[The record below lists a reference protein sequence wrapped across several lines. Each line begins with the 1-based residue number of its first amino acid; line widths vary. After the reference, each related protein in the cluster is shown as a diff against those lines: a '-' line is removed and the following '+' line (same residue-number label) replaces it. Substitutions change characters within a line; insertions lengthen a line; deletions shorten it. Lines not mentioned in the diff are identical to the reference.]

1 MFNKIKKDFFLNFK
15 EFENCQIPDNALFKL
30 WSNQMDLDFF
40 INKNLDFKND
50 ILSKNLLLDK
60 FYYFNNDDPKILKFE
75 VEIDNNKKEEDSKD
89 SEEEDDSEELN
100 ENYNRLA
107 VGGIDIEDYENNFFK
122 NMKMILI

>member
-1 MFNKIKKDFFLNFK
+1 
-15 EFENCQIPDNALFKL
+15 
-30 WSNQMDLDFF
+30 MDLDYF

-60 FYYFNNDDPKILKFE
+60 FYYFNNDDPNILKFE

-100 ENYNRLA
+100 
-107 VGGIDIEDYENNFFK
+107 
-122 NMKMILI
+122 